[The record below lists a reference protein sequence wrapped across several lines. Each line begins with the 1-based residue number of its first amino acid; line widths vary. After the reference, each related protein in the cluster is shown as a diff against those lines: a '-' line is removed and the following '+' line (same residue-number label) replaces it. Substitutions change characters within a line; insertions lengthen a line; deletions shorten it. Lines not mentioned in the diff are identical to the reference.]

1 MSPPVKVA
9 KEGMRK
15 SLYIF
20 RRDFRLYD
28 NKGLTAACKNSDQI
42 IPIFNFTP
50 EQIENEKNKFKSS
63 NCVQFMIES
72 LKDLDVQLDGKL
84 NLMYGNY
91 IDVIMHLKKQ
101 YGFNAIYCNTD
112 YSPYAKKRESDI
124 YKWCKSNGVEFH
136 AMHDITLLPPGKAM
150 NKQGKP
156 FMVYTPFYNECTK
169 YKIDDLVNPGKF
181 SNFVKLKNDDMQI
194 DFKETE
200 RFYQFNDMLAC
211 SGGRKNGLDILRT
224 YNPTTYQKVRDD
236 LSQGKTRTSSLSPYI
251 KFGCISIREAYHQL
265 NVPGGIAMIKQLF
278 WRDYFIML
286 GHFFPHT
293 LGAPLKPQFGNI
305 KWNDDDK
312 YFQLWC
318 EGRTGFPVV
327 DAAMT
332 ELNTTGY
339 MNNRARTFV
348 ADFLVKLMQIDWRKG
363 EKHFATKL
371 IDYDSLVNNGSW
383 QYAFSNQADKP
394 GDVRVFNPW
403 MQSSKF
409 DANATYIK
417 KWLPNLESVAPEDLH
432 NWEHGRKKY
441 NLARLDYVRPCLDY
455 NKQRKAANTLYK
467 SALHSMY

>member
-1 MSPPVKVA
+1 MSQI
-9 KEGMRK
+9 
-15 SLYIF
+15 SHQLYTSSPISDINIDVTF
-20 RRDFRLYD
+20 IS
-28 NKGLTAACKNSDQI
+28 SDQI

-136 AMHDITLLPPGKAM
+136 AMHDITLLPPGKAL
-150 NKQGKP
+150 NKQNKP

-181 SNFVKLKNDDMQI
+181 SNFVKLKNDEMQI

-200 RFYQFNDMLAC
+200 RFYKFNDMLAC
-211 SGGRKNGLDILRT
+211 NGGRKNGLDILRT

-265 NVPGGIAMIKQLF
+265 NVPGGVAMIKQLF

-286 GHFFPHT
+286 G
-293 LGAPLKPQFGNI
+293 K
-305 KWNDDDK
+305 
-312 YFQLWC
+312 
-318 EGRTGFPVV
+318 
-327 DAAMT
+327 
-332 ELNTTGY
+332 
-339 MNNRARTFV
+339 
-348 ADFLVKLMQIDWRKG
+348 
-363 EKHFATKL
+363 
-371 IDYDSLVNNGSW
+371 
-383 QYAFSNQADKP
+383 
-394 GDVRVFNPW
+394 
-403 MQSSKF
+403 SSSSR
-409 DANATYIK
+409 ICCI
-417 KWLPNLESVAPEDLH
+417 L
-432 NWEHGRKKY
+432 
-441 NLARLDYVRPCLDY
+441 
-455 NKQRKAANTLYK
+455 
-467 SALHSMY
+467 